1 MSIFLYFR
9 ILMTLIILMVTYI
22 EAHLTSLLL
31 ISRNNIISLASPQDV
46 LDDDLILDPRVFLR

>member
-1 MSIFLYFR
+1 MG
-9 ILMTLIILMVTYI
+9 LIILMVTYI
-22 EAHLTSLLL
+22 EANMTTLLL